1 MPATATT
8 IRKDETWPQR
18 TVQKGGERRSGPR
31 GADRTSVFGSRRQ
44 GAHRS
49 ADIRRGLAAR
59 SLSVNAIPARQP
71 RRTHN
76 ALEGGA
82 TYMQSV
88 LAGFVLLLYKLL
100 NSLDIFPSSGNSTI
114 SRFLSANARTSDCS
128 RCNSLAASRMARQPR
143 RTHNAL
149 EGGATYMQS
158 VLAGFVLLLYKL
170 LNSLDI
176 FPSSGN
182 STISRFLSANARTS
196 DCSRCNSL
204 AASRI
209 SSCLRVGVLVIE
221 SQMELVCPYVL
232 LGVALWAFVYAGGL
246 HATLAR
252 RPRHRKAGRLPPRE
266 VFAGVSI
273 MPDESNCQQR
283 PPIEA
288 SMDAFTLPGCVTFR

>member
-18 TVQKGGERRSGPR
+18 TVQKGGEWRSGPR

-100 NSLDIFPSSGNSTI
+100 NSLDIFPSSGKSTI
-114 SRFLSANARTSDCS
+114 SRFLSANAE
-128 RCNSLAASRMARQPR
+128 SLQLLTQPITFPLTNQDVRLLALQLLSCKPHQFLSSPARQPR

-149 EGGATYMQS
+149 EGGATHMQS
-158 VLAGFVLLLYKL
+158 VLAGFVLLCKRGKTRGGMIFRF
-170 LNSLDI
+170 SGRHELDS
-176 FPSSGN
+176 FWE
-182 STISRFLSANARTS
+182 
-196 DCSRCNSL
+196 CC
-204 AASRI
+204 
-209 SSCLRVGVLVIE
+209 
-221 SQMELVCPYVL
+221 
-232 LGVALWAFVYAGGL
+232 
-246 HATLAR
+246 
-252 RPRHRKAGRLPPRE
+252 RLPTSMAYRT
-266 VFAGVSI
+266 
-273 MPDESNCQQR
+273 
-283 PPIEA
+283 PI
-288 SMDAFTLPGCVTFR
+288 

>member
-1 MPATATT
+1 MCSPPPRDKANQEAVWQGLTT
-8 IRKDETWPQR
+8 GVFDVFSSDHAGYRYAIRKDETWPQR
-18 TVQKGGERRSGPR
+18 TVQKGGEWRSGPR

-100 NSLDIFPSSGNSTI
+100 NSLDIFPSSG
-114 SRFLSANARTSDCS
+114 
-128 RCNSLAASRMARQPR
+128 
-143 RTHNAL
+143 
-149 EGGATYMQS
+149 
-158 VLAGFVLLLYKL
+158 K
-170 LNSLDI
+170 
-176 FPSSGN
+176 

-209 SSCLRVGVLVIE
+209 SSCLRVGVLSANARTSDCSRCNSLAASRI
-221 SQMELVCPYVL
+221 SSC
-232 LGVALWAFVYAGGL
+232 L
-246 HATLAR
+246 HR
-252 RPRHRKAGRLPPRE
+252 RGNRAGRTMLLRGVLPIC
-266 VFAGVSI
+266 SLC
-273 MPDESNCQQR
+273 SQ
-283 PPIEA
+283 A
-288 SMDAFTLPGCVTFR
+288 SCFCVRGAKPAAV